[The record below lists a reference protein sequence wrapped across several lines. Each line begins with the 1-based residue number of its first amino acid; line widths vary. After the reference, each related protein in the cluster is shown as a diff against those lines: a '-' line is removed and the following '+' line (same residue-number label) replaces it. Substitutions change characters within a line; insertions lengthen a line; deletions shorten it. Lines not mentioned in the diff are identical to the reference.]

1 MNYCKFRR
9 KQIITIAVLALAML
23 CIFYYPQYK
32 DGVKWKKYFARTN
45 IEKPNDLV
53 AKTINT
59 KIYQNSS
66 NIVILDLGA
75 GNGNDTSYL
84 LNQGFKV
91 FAVDFHD
98 TALERIM
105 RRSDILSREHLT
117 LIKSSFQNIEWDG
130 LPKFD
135 AVVAINSISFVN
147 LKEFKFIWH
156 KIAIQIKPGG
166 LFICRLFG
174 NKLDWPN
181 MQNMTL
187 LSKQE
192 LFDLADGFTIVSF
205 EEEYYQQDN
214 FGQHAFSIILKK

>member
-1 MNYCKFRR
+1 MNQYKFRR
-9 KQIITIAVLALAML
+9 KQITIITVLALVTML

-32 DGVKWKKYFARTN
+32 DNLKWKKYFARTSL
-45 IEKPNDLV
+45 EKPNELV
-53 AKTINT
+53 AKTISNKT
-59 KIYQNSS
+59 YQNPSS
-66 NIVILDLGA
+66 IVALDLGA

-91 FAVDFHD
+91 YAIDFHD

-105 RRSDILSREHLT
+105 QRSDLSREHLT
-117 LIKSSFQNIEWDG
+117 LIKSSFQNICWHN

-135 AVVAINSISFVN
+135 VVIAINSISFVKS
-147 LKEFKFIWH
+147 KEFKILWY
-156 KIAIQIKPGG
+156 KIAAQIKPGG

-192 LFDLADGFTIVSF
+192 LFDLADSFTIISF
-205 EEEYYQQDN
+205 EEEYFQEDN